1 MIVMDRLYALVAVV
15 EGAKGDVDYYGDG
28 EEDGH
33 VDGSGAVGLHFSVGG
48 IIGKGGGR
56 RGVVGVVVKQA
67 VGMIYADGV
76 EMTQECRRQAHDGS
90 C

>member
-33 VDGSGAVGLHFSVGG
+33 VDGSGAVTLHFSVGG
-48 IIGKGGGR
+48 IIGEGGGAI
-56 RGVVGVVVKQA
+56 GVVVKQA
-67 VGMIYADGV
+67 VGVIYADGV
-76 EMTQECRRQAHDGS
+76 EMTQECRR
-90 C
+90 